1 MGANYDF
8 RGYATRY
15 NRRCSDGRTIRNGA
29 FKDMDGK
36 KVPLVWNH
44 RHDTPDMVVGYAVL
58 EHRDGKGA
66 YAYGYL
72 NDTDMG
78 QACRKII
85 DHGDIVA
92 MSIYA
97 NQLKENKSSGDVY
110 HGNIREVSLVLA
122 SANPEAY
129 IDTVIQHSDDHDEEA
144 VIYYGDDGEIEL
156 YHADK
161 EPEEEEPKKEEK
173 PVASEGKGK
182 TIKEVF
188 DTLNEEQKKV
198 VYYLIGQAAQGKG
211 GASDNDDEDDEDKSM
226 KHNAFEDEGYYGSA
240 DDSLVISHSDQEM
253 ILKDAKGAAGT
264 FRKALESYAGDYLEH
279 GFEDIEALFPEWE
292 DTNKGTPETL
302 KRELGWVSTVMN
314 GVHKAPYSRVRTRL
328 ADARFKELRAKGYI
342 KGDKKTISGVIKLLQ
357 RTTDPQTIYRK
368 DALERDD
375 IVDITDFD
383 IVQYQFGIMRENL
396 EEDIALAILV
406 GDDREDTDREQIK
419 PEHIRPIWTDD
430 PLYTI
435 RVDVDYDAEKQLL
448 QGSDTEKY
456 FSDEFVYARAM
467 KKAVRYAKEKYKGS
481 GNLAMFC
488 TPHFVN
494 QMMLATDRD
503 GHDLYADESKLKAAL
518 GVNTVHEVEQLE
530 GKTRVTDDNKTKR
543 LVALLVNLNDYQVG
557 HTKGGEITKF
567 QQFDIDFN
575 QEKMMLETRLSGAL
589 IKPFAAIAIEE
600 DITGENP

>member
-8 RGYATRY
+8 KGYATRY

-72 NDTDMG
+72 NNTDLG
-78 QACRKII
+78 QTCRKII

-97 NQLKENKSSGDVY
+97 NQLKENKSSGEVY

-173 PVASEGKGK
+173 PVASEGK
-182 TIKEVF
+182 TIKDVF

-198 VYYLIGQAAQGKG
+198 VYYLIGQAIENAKG
-211 GASDNDDEDDEDKSM
+211 GSDDDEGEDDV
-226 KHNAFEDEGYYGSA
+226 KHNAFEDDGYYGA
-240 DDSLVISHSDQEM
+240 EDDALVISHADQVA

-264 FRKALESYAGDYLEH
+264 FRKAFEAYAGDYLEH
-279 GFEDIEALFPEWE
+279 GFEEIEKLFPEYE
-292 DTNKGTPETL
+292 DTTSGAPETL
-302 KRELGWVSTVMN
+302 KRDLTWVGSVMN

-328 ADARFKELRAKGYI
+328 ADARIKELRAKGYI
-342 KGDKKTISGVIKLLQ
+342 KGDKKTVSGMIKLMQ
-357 RTTDPQTIYRK
+357 RTTDPCTVIRK

-383 IVQYQFGIMRENL
+383 IVAYQFGIMRENL

-419 PEHIRPIWTDD
+419 PEHIRPIWKDD
-430 PLYTI
+430 DLYTI
-435 RVDVDYDAEKQLL
+435 KVDVDYDAEKALL
-448 QGSDTEKY
+448 QGTDTGKY
-456 FSDEFVYARAM
+456 FSDEYVYARAM
-467 KKAVRYAKEKYKGS
+467 KKAIMFAKEKYKGS
-481 GNLAMFC
+481 GNLEMYC

-503 GHDLYADESKLKAAL
+503 GHDMYADESKLRAAL
-518 GVNTVHEVEQLE
+518 GVNAIHTVEQLE
-530 GKTRVTDDNKTKR
+530 GKTRVTEDNKTKKF
-543 LVALLVNLNDYQVG
+543 VALLVNLSDYQVG
-557 HTKGGEITKF
+557 HTKGGEIAKF

-575 QEKMMLETRLSGAL
+575 QEKMLLETRLSGAL

-600 DITGENP
+600 DITGEQP

>member
-8 RGYATRY
+8 KGYATRY

-44 RHDTPDMVVGYAVL
+44 QHNSPEMVVGYAIL

-72 NDTDMG
+72 NDTELG
-78 QACRKII
+78 KTCKELIG
-85 DHGDIVA
+85 HGDVVA

-97 NQLKENKSSGDVY
+97 NQLKENKGSGDVY

-122 SANPEAY
+122 GANPDAY
-129 IDTVIQHSDDHDEEA
+129 IDTVVAHSDDHDEEA
-144 VIYYGDDGEIEL
+144 EIYYGSDGEIEL
-156 YHADK
+156 YHADQ
-161 EPEEEEPKKEEK
+161 EPEEKPKEESKDTKEEK
-173 PVASEGKGK
+173 PVAEK
-182 TIKEVF
+182 TVKDVF
-188 DTLNEEQKKV
+188 DELTDEQKKV
-198 VYYLIGQAAQGKG
+198 VYFMIGQAIENAKG
-211 GASDNDDEDDEDKSM
+211 GGDDDDDEGENV
-226 KHNAFEDEGYYGSA
+226 KHNAFEDDGYYGMD
-240 DDSLVISHSDQEM
+240 DDSLIISHADQVA

-264 FRKALESYAGDYLEH
+264 FRKAFEAYAGDYLEH
-279 GFEDIEALFPEWE
+279 GFEEIEKLFPEYE
-292 DTNKGTPETL
+292 DTTSGAPDTL
-302 KRELGWVSTVMN
+302 KRDLSWVGSVMN

-328 ADARFKELRAKGYI
+328 ADARIKELRAKGYI
-342 KGDKKTISGVIKLLQ
+342 KGDKKTVSGMIKLIQ
-357 RTTDPQTIYRK
+357 RTTDPCTVIRK

-383 IVQYQFGIMRENL
+383 IVAYQFGIMRENL

-406 GDDREDTDREQIK
+406 GDDREDTDREQIN
-419 PEHIRPIWTDD
+419 PEHIRPIWKDD
-430 PLYTI
+430 DLYTI
-435 RVDVDYDAEKQLL
+435 KVDVDYDAEKQLL

-456 FSDEFVYARAM
+456 FSDEYVYARAM
-467 KKAVRYAKEKYKGS
+467 KKAILYAKEKYKGS
-481 GNLAMFC
+481 GNLEMYC

-503 GHDLYADESKLKAAL
+503 GHDMYADEGKLRAAL
-518 GVNTVHEVEQLE
+518 GVSTIHTVEQLE
-530 GKTRVTDDNKTKR
+530 GKTRVTEDNKTKR
-543 LVALLVNLNDYQVG
+543 FVALLVNLNDYQVG
-557 HTKGGEITKF
+557 HTKGGEIAKF

-575 QEKMMLETRLSGAL
+575 QEKMLLETRLSGAL

-600 DITGENP
+600 DITGDQS

>member
-1 MGANYDF
+1 
-8 RGYATRY
+8 
-15 NRRCSDGRTIRNGA
+15 
-29 FKDMDGK
+29 
-36 KVPLVWNH
+36 
-44 RHDTPDMVVGYAVL
+44 
-58 EHRDGKGA
+58 
-66 YAYGYL
+66 
-72 NDTDMG
+72 
-78 QACRKII
+78 
-85 DHGDIVA
+85 
-92 MSIYA
+92 
-97 NQLKENKSSGDVY
+97 
-110 HGNIREVSLVLA
+110 
-122 SANPEAY
+122 
-129 IDTVIQHSDDHDEEA
+129 
-144 VIYYGDDGEIEL
+144 
-156 YHADK
+156 
-161 EPEEEEPKKEEK
+161 
-173 PVASEGKGK
+173 
-182 TIKEVF
+182 
-188 DTLNEEQKKV
+188 
-198 VYYLIGQAAQGKG
+198 
-211 GASDNDDEDDEDKSM
+211 
-226 KHNAFEDEGYYGSA
+226 
-240 DDSLVISHSDQEM
+240 
-253 ILKDAKGAAGT
+253 
-264 FRKALESYAGDYLEH
+264 
-279 GFEDIEALFPEWE
+279 
-292 DTNKGTPETL
+292 
-302 KRELGWVSTVMN
+302 MN

-328 ADARFKELRAKGYI
+328 ADARFKDLRAKGYI

-406 GDDREDTDREQIK
+406 GDDRDDTDREQIK

-448 QGSDTEKY
+448 QGADTEKY
-456 FSDEFVYARAM
+456 FSDEFVYARAT
-467 KKAVRYAKEKYKGS
+467 KKAIRYAKEKYKGS

-488 TPHFVN
+488 TPHFMN

-530 GKTRVTDDNKTKR
+530 GRTRVTDDNKTKR

>member
-8 RGYATRY
+8 KGYATRY

-44 RHDTPDMVVGYAVL
+44 QHNSPDMVVGYAVL

-72 NDTDMG
+72 NNTELG
-78 QACRKII
+78 QTCKEII
-85 DHGDIVA
+85 NHGDVVA

-97 NQLKENKSSGDVY
+97 NQLKENKGSGEVY

-122 SANPEAY
+122 GANPDAY
-129 IDTVIQHSDDHDEEA
+129 IDTVVQHSDDQDEEA
-144 VIYYGDDGEIEL
+144 EIYYGEDGEIEL

-161 EPEEEEPKKEEK
+161 EPEEDPPKKEEK
-173 PVASEGKGK
+173 PVASEGK
-182 TIKEVF
+182 TVKEVF

-198 VYYLIGQAAQGKG
+198 VYYLIGQAAEGKG
-211 GASDNDDEDDEDKSM
+211 GRPSNDDDDEEEEM
-226 KHNAFEDEGYYGSA
+226 KHNAFEGEGYYGT
-240 DDSLVISHSDQEM
+240 DDNLVISHSDQVA

-302 KRELGWVSTVMN
+302 KRDLSWVGTVMN
-314 GVHKAPYSRVRTRL
+314 GVHKAPYTRVRTRL
-328 ADARFKELRAKGYI
+328 ADARMKELRAKGYI
-342 KGDKKTISGVIKLLQ
+342 KGDKKTVSGMIKLLQ

-368 DALERDD
+368 DSLERDD

-430 PLYTI
+430 DLYTI
-435 RVDVDYDAEKQLL
+435 KVDVDYDAEKELL

-467 KKAVRYAKEKYKGS
+467 KKAILFAKEKYKGS
-481 GNLAMFC
+481 GNLVMFC

-494 QMMLATDRD
+494 QMLLATDRD
-503 GHDLYADESKLKAAL
+503 GHDMYPDEGKLRAAL
-518 GVNTVHEVEQLE
+518 GVSAIHTVEQLE
-530 GKTRVTDDNKTKR
+530 GKTRTTEDNKTKR
-543 LVALLVNLNDYQVG
+543 FVALLVNLNDYQVG

-600 DITGENP
+600 DITGDQH